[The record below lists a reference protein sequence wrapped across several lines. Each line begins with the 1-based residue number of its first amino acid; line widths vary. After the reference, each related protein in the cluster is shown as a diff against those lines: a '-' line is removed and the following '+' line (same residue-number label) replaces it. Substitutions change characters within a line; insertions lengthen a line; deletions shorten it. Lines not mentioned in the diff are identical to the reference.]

1 MRVVLV
7 HDWLTGMRGGEK
19 CLEALCQMFPQARVF
34 TLLHRR
40 GSTSRWIESHRI
52 TTSPLQHLP
61 GVAGGAY
68 RYLLPLMPWA
78 VEGLH
83 LPESADVVLSFSH
96 AVAKGVVVPEGV
108 PHVCYCFTPM
118 RYAWHLQDQYLAAP
132 GPDPSVWQQV
142 VRGPLREA
150 KRQVL
155 RWMRSW
161 DQASASR
168 VTRFVACSRTVARRI
183 GSCYGR
189 QSTVI
194 YPPVDTRFYTPD
206 DSPREDYY
214 LWVSALVPYKRV
226 ELVLEAVRR
235 LGRPLVVIGDGPQ
248 RELVERCAG
257 RGVEYLGWQPDAV
270 VREHYRRCRA
280 LLFPALE
287 DFGIVP
293 VEAQSCGA
301 PVVAFGRGG
310 ACETVLEAAPGRK
323 GTGWF
328 FAEQSVESLMEAI
341 QRFEQQQRWFSPELA
356 RCNALRFSTERFQQQ
371 MLRLLEE
378 VVGQRRGRKETASR
392 RLQSAENREP
402 GA

>member
-1 MRVVLV
+1 MRVALV

-19 CLEALCQMFPQARVF
+19 CLEALCQVLPEAEVF

-40 GSTSRWIESHRI
+40 GSASGPIESRPI
-52 TTSPLQHLP
+52 ATSSLQHLP
-61 GVAGGAY
+61 GVTRGGY

-78 VEGLH
+78 VQELR
-83 LPESADVVLSFSH
+83 LPERLDVVLSFSH
-96 AVAKGVVVPEGV
+96 AVAKGVTVPEGV

-118 RYAWHLQDQYLAAP
+118 RYAWHLQDQYLDADQEGAS
-132 GPDPSVWQQV
+132 GVFQQV
-142 VRGPLREA
+142 IRGPLREA

-155 RWMRSW
+155 QWMRQW
-161 DQASASR
+161 DQAASSG

-183 GSCYGR
+183 RSYYGR
-189 QSTVI
+189 SSTVV
-194 YPPVDTRFYTPD
+194 YPPVDTRFYCPD

-226 ELVLEAVRR
+226 DLVLDAVRH

-248 RELVERCAG
+248 RELVQRAAG
-257 RGVEYLGWQPDAV
+257 RWVTYLGWQPDV
-270 VREHYRRCRA
+270 VIRRHYRRCRA

-301 PVVAFGRGG
+301 PVIAFGRGG
-310 ACETVLEAAPGRK
+310 ACETVLEAGPDQR

-328 FAEQSVESLMEAI
+328 FARQEVDALAEAI
-341 QRFEQQQRWFSPELA
+341 RRFEQQQEWFCPRLA
-356 RCNALRFSTERFQQQ
+356 RHNALRFSVERFQRE
-371 MLRLLEE
+371 MLHVLH
-378 VVGQRRGRKETASR
+378 ETIQEAK
-392 RLQSAENREP
+392 QPAQD
-402 GA
+402 AAAA

>member
-19 CLEALCQMFPQARVF
+19 CLEALCQVLPQARVF

-40 GSTSRWIESHRI
+40 GSTSRWIESRPI
-52 TTSPLQHLP
+52 TTSPLQHVP
-61 GVAGGAY
+61 GAVQGAY

-83 LPESADVVLSFSH
+83 LPEEADAVLSFSH

-118 RYAWHLQDQYLAAP
+118 RYAWHLQDQYLEEPA
-132 GPDPSVWQQV
+132 GESSVLHQV
-142 VRGPLREA
+142 VQGPLREA
-150 KRQVL
+150 KRQIL
-155 RWMRSW
+155 QWMRTW
-161 DQASASR
+161 DQASSSR

-189 QSTVI
+189 RSTVV
-194 YPPVDTRFYTPD
+194 YPPVDTEFYTPD

-226 ELVLEAVRR
+226 ELVLEAMRR
-235 LGRPLVVIGDGPQ
+235 LKRPLVVIGDGPQ
-248 RELVERCAG
+248 RELVQRCAG
-257 RGVEYLGWQPDAV
+257 SGVEYLGWQPDAV

-280 LLFPALE
+280 VVFPALE

-310 ACETVLEAAPGRK
+310 ACETVLEAGPGRE

-328 FAEQSVESLMEAI
+328 FAQQSVESLVEAI
-341 QRFEQQQRWFSPELA
+341 HRFEHQRRWFSAELA
-356 RCNALRFSTERFQQQ
+356 RRNALRFSTRRFQQQ
-371 MLRLLEE
+371 MLRVLEE
-378 VVGQRRGRKETASR
+378 AVEGKSRVGT
-392 RLQSAENREP
+392 
-402 GA
+402 GAAA